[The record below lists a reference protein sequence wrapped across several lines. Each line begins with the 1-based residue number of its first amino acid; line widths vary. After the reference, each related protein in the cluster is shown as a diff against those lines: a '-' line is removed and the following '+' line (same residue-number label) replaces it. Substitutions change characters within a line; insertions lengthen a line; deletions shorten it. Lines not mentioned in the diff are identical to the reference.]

1 MSFAA
6 IDVIECN
13 LTFRTFKALIRKNLG
28 FCAVTVIN
36 NNSVAQLEFTVAC
49 PCRVTVIVTVTCIV
63 KVIPTVS
70 EPDTRFGA
78 ALAMGK
84 AVRYY
89 ETLRESKQI
98 LDYKFI
104 V

>member
-1 MSFAA
+1 MMPDKS
-6 IDVIECN
+6 
-13 LTFRTFKALIRKNLG
+13 
-28 FCAVTVIN
+28 
-36 NNSVAQLEFTVAC
+36 Q
-49 PCRVTVIVTVTCIV
+49 RVEIH
-63 KVIPTVS
+63 TVS
-70 EPDTRFGA
+70 ESDTRFGSA
-78 ALAMGK
+78 MAMGR

>member
-1 MSFAA
+1 MDIAYKFQ
-6 IDVIECN
+6 
-13 LTFRTFKALIRKNLG
+13 IRVKLPDK
-28 FCAVTVIN
+28 
-36 NNSVAQLEFTVAC
+36 SQ
-49 PCRVTVIVTVTCIV
+49 RVEVH
-63 KVIPTVS
+63 TVS

-84 AVRYY
+84 AVKYY

-98 LDYKFI
+98 LDYKFL